1 MKWNILALD
10 AAFGPACACLL
21 RQDDKQFHA
30 VSSSEK
36 PHSQTL
42 LPMLNMMLNEADMAW
57 SALQL
62 FAIGIGP
69 GSFTGLRVAAATMNG
84 LNAGLRLPMLEI
96 SSLAITA
103 LQCRKD
109 GPVWV
114 IEDARTGSAWLG
126 IYKEGDPLQ
135 DDRIRTQDEILGM
148 PAATCISHSGPAI
161 TLDGWKRLPLER
173 SRCEALAILADRHA
187 NQCHH
192 PDKLPRF
199 ATPAY
204 LCPSQA
210 EGQAWRV

>member
-1 MKWNILALD
+1 MKRNILALD

-21 RQDDKQFHA
+21 RQDGKPFHA
-30 VSSSEK
+30 VSSSDK

-42 LPMLNMMLNEADMAW
+42 IPMLETMLHEADIEW
-57 SALQL
+57 TALQL
-62 FAIGIGP
+62 LVIGIGP

-84 LNAGLRLPMLEI
+84 LNTGLQLPMLEI

-103 LQCRKD
+103 LQSRKD
-109 GPVWV
+109 EPVWV

-126 IYKEGDPLQ
+126 LYHEGKPLQ

-148 PAATCISHSGPAI
+148 PAATCISHSEPAI
-161 TLDGWKRLPLER
+161 KLDGWKQLPIER
-173 SRCEALAILADRHA
+173 SRCEALAILTGQYAD
-187 NQCHH
+187 QLHH
-192 PDKLPRF
+192 PNQLPRF

-210 EGQAWRV
+210 ERNAQCA